1 MTAAFRTGKNAPKKK
16 EKPEI
21 IIPDQEDPD
30 NRLNQPRGVIPQGM
44 RSKMDPGKM
53 RLAEGT
59 VENPGNSPSIDP
71 NKDLWVETRSPA
83 GKVYFYNAKT
93 RKTAWSR
100 PKKAQVI
107 SQQQF
112 LALAISQTSKA
123 TGTSGSNFQ
132 APAAMPAMLMQM
144 APAAAGIV
152 GMGAS
157 RGDDWV
163 QQATG
168 DGKVYYYNKRT
179 LESSWTKPQA
189 LIEAEKAHRFMEE
202 QRAKRKPVGKVAVP
216 GTPWAIVWTGDGR
229 HFFFNPSAK
238 LSLWEVPEELKTRSD
253 IDKLLKDGP
262 NGSQSD
268 EEEEEEESVTDKKD
282 NQPAPTPV
290 RVPEISIGE
299 PPAKKQKEE
308 PTVDLDA
315 ARKIREIKAAKQIE
329 EMPLEVRLEKF
340 YDLLRENNIS
350 AFSTYEREERK
361 LEKDDRFLLLLSTA
375 RRQAFDDFLADKAQ
389 LEVKLR
395 KAQKDEKIAK
405 FEEMCENWKGNRFS
419 EFAAR
424 FARDKRFLAFDKMKE
439 RETLFFAYKKKLKDQ
454 SLNDSKKKKED
465 IKLDF
470 MDILD
475 QKKCQEL
482 KNWEEV
488 VDKIEGLAAFKAA
501 PEDERR
507 SWYVSFLKT
516 LALEQDEDAKLA
528 LKQHEAEEKKRRMQE
543 AIEKRKRQA
552 EEARGAIGRQMDTER
567 KKHQT
572 GAARDTFVT
581 MLSEKIRST
590 DYNWDDAKSKL
601 KKESRWSQVSELER
615 SEMEALFHEHMDSLK
630 EKRKKAY
637 HQLLQEHK
645 INTTSSWKEIRRKI
659 KDDVRYQKFS
669 SSERKK
675 EREFNDY
682 IDGLGTKARQEFQ
695 EMLEECRL
703 ITYETEEQIREE
715 NEAGKILNEIIEI
728 LKVDSRWK
736 ALASLGSERKHMT
749 RGFVRE
755 KHRAGPPAPI
765 TASQRNPAGTLQNK
779 RP

>member
-1 MTAAFRTGKNAPKKK
+1 MSAFGFGELHDGGNPVTAAFRTGKNAPKKK

-123 TGTSGSNFQ
+123 TGTSGSVS
-132 APAAMPAMLMQM
+132 LLLY
-144 APAAAGIV
+144 
-152 GMGAS
+152 AS
-157 RGDDWV
+157 S
-163 QQATG
+163 
-168 DGKVYYYNKRT
+168 
-179 LESSWTKPQA
+179 LIFSEFSSTSSDA
-189 LIEAEKAHRFMEE
+189 SDVDANGSSC
-202 QRAKRKPVGKVAVP
+202 RKPVGKVAVP

-488 VDKIEGLAAFKAA
+488 VEKIEGLAAFKAA